1 LTDSGNLLFS
11 TDYGKAEVGG
21 DCIQENYQ
29 GSLPCFTKRS
39 FLYVR
44 AESIVVEPSVS
55 QVGEAAVGEQ
65 RTFTIQL
72 SNHRDRPVKI
82 MGGTTTCSCITTDD
96 LPIIVP
102 PNESRGI
109 LVRMRFQGRPGRF
122 QHSVVLYTDNENQ
135 QTVTARFAG
144 RVFEQSSQ

>member
-1 LTDSGNLLFS
+1 
-11 TDYGKAEVGG
+11 
-21 DCIQENYQ
+21 
-29 GSLPCFTKRS
+29 
-39 FLYVR
+39 
-44 AESIVVEPSVS
+44 
-55 QVGEAAVGEQ
+55 
-65 RTFTIQL
+65 
-72 SNHRDRPVKI
+72 
-82 MGGTTTCSCITTDD
+82 MGGTTTCSCITPDD

-122 QHSVVLYTDNENQ
+122 QHSFVLYTDNENQ